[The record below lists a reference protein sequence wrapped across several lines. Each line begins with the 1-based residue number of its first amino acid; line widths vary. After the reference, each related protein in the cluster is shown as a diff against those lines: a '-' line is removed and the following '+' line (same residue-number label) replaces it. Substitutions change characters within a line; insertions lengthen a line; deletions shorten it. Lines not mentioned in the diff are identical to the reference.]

1 MFNLESSQL
10 EQKLYARV
18 TEIINEHVNK
28 SKDSDAVY
36 NEAQK
41 ALALVYEEIIA
52 QRFAA
57 LHFKQEALRSKTNVE
72 N

>member
-1 MFNLESSQL
+1 MVNLEQDI
-10 EQKLYARV
+10 YAYVIKR
-18 TEIINEHVNK
+18 INERVKMSNG
-28 SKDSDAVY
+28 SDTVY

-57 LHFKQEALRSKTNVE
+57 LHFKQEALKIMGDKNV
-72 N
+72 